1 MLNMHELC
9 ALVLYV
15 ACTLFITQGMILTQ
29 QGIEGYN
36 RLTLTSKNT
45 LKIAVKDKEK
55 RLKFTFM

>member
-1 MLNMHELC
+1 
-9 ALVLYV
+9 
-15 ACTLFITQGMILTQ
+15 MILTQ

-45 LKIAVKDKEK
+45 LKIAVKDKET